1 MPSTATDCGYSTDNP
16 GLVFTFYRQ
25 LCRLGLLNVILQNFQ
40 GYIGYPNYRN
50 TLHWNIKI
58 RTFDME

>member
-50 TLHWNIKI
+50 TLH
-58 RTFDME
+58 